1 MNITP
6 ELKTFMNTL
15 WNNVGFEI
23 PGVGVIEGTRAKY
36 GIDIEVSVFRNDG
49 ILDIVS
55 GLELFE
61 KNPKLFQ
68 KNA

>member
-1 MNITP
+1 MIVTP
-6 ELKTFMNTL
+6 ELKNFMNTL
-15 WNNVGFEI
+15 WTEIGTEI
-23 PGVGVIEGTRAKY
+23 PGEGVITNVRAMA
-36 GIDIEVSVFRNDG
+36 GIDIEITVDTGDG
-49 ILDIVS
+49 DFKLLS